1 MDRVPPHRVPGI
13 HSWSGNAAERGN
25 YIECHIFLPMRSDRH
40 DLFSFLHS
48 FGFSEDELND
58 AFYLTDS
65 FRSIPGTTLRRYMNR
80 TVGSIEVEGRPA
92 FLKGII
98 LGLAIRQA
106 VEALQEPPETDEEK
120 QIDSEI
126 ERLRLGR

>member
-1 MDRVPPHRVPGI
+1 M
-13 HSWSGNAAERGN
+13 S
-25 YIECHIFLPMRSDRH
+25 SDSYG
-40 DLFSFLHS
+40 LFSFLRE

-80 TVGSIEVEGRPA
+80 TIGSIEVEGRPA
-92 FLKGII
+92 FLKGVI
-98 LGLAIRQA
+98 LGQAIRQA

-120 QIDSEI
+120 QIDREI
-126 ERLRLGR
+126 ERLGLGR